1 MSAAPKPVGAYTNER
16 RGDERITSIYR
27 PVLIEVGGVMRFCLL
42 RNISTAGFMGMAYA
56 EIPEGAAIRI
66 EFSEQN
72 WTQGIVKWCENHR
85 IGVEFSHEIDVLS
98 VLQEL
103 GKRVVGGKINR
114 APRLAIEHPLE
125 LEIAKRRMASKM
137 FDISQKGVKIP
148 AGTLSVGDERWFI
161 STGCNR
167 AWPSFAGRAATGPG
181 SISSGRCRSTNWP
194 NGRSDKARNTRPNW
208 STVHATCGLRA
219 SASALLF
226 RKRAPQE
233 AP

>member
-1 MSAAPKPVGAYTNER
+1 MDMSAAPKPVGAYTDER

-72 WTQGIVKWCENHR
+72 WAQGIVKWCENHR

-148 AGTLSVGDERWFI
+148 AGTLSVGDEALVHIDGMQSRMAIVRWK
-161 STGCNR
+161 SGDR
-167 AWPSFAGRAATGPG
+167 AGLNFVRPLPFDELAEWSIRQGPECQAELVDC
-181 SISSGRCRSTNWP
+181 SRDMRI
-194 NGRSDKARNTRPNW
+194 
-208 STVHATCGLRA
+208 A
-219 SASALLF
+219 S
-226 RKRAPQE
+226 
-233 AP
+233 